1 MPDFVP
7 PPAVTVV
14 VTTAPPRYQIH
25 HYPAT
30 LIDSRRGRDGAALT
44 LRPVLPQDDLLLAEL
59 VNGLSPA
66 ARRNRFH
73 GAVRLS
79 RAHLQAMSQIDYAQQ
94 LGLVVSTQAAGAE
107 RVIADA
113 RYCVHADQTSAEFAL
128 MVDEH
133 WQRHGVGRWALL
145 ALVGAAQQ
153 AGLQW
158 LQGEV
163 LIDNAPM
170 LALVQAC
177 GFALCPHPADER
189 LVLAQRRLGQATQAV
204 PARSPV
210 PLRWLRWLRWSQPSP
225 TGRRPVAYLV

>member
-1 MPDFVP
+1 MPDLAA
-7 PPAVTVV
+7 PAA
-14 VTTAPPRYQIH
+14 APAATPAPRYQIH
-25 HYPAT
+25 HYPAS
-30 LIDSRRGRDGAALT
+30 LIDSRRGRDGVALT
-44 LRPVLPQDDLLLAEL
+44 LRPVLPQDDGLLAEL
-59 VNGLSPA
+59 VQGLSPS

-94 LGLVVSTQAAGAE
+94 LGLVVSTQWAGAE

-113 RYCVHADQTSAEFAL
+113 RYCMHADQASAEFAL
-128 MVDEH
+128 MVDER

-153 AGLQW
+153 AGLRW

-170 LALVQAC
+170 LALVRAC
-177 GFALCPHPADER
+177 GFALSPHPDDER
-189 LVLAQRRLGQATQAV
+189 LVLAQRRLGQ
-204 PARSPV
+204 PAKAMPASLSGLPQWVQRA
-210 PLRWLRWLRWSQPSP
+210 LA
-225 TGRRPVAYLV
+225 GRRPAAYLV

>member
-1 MPDFVP
+1 MPDL
-7 PPAVTVV
+7 
-14 VTTAPPRYQIH
+14 APLSAPQGCLAAAPTRYQIH

-44 LRPVLPQDDLLLAEL
+44 LRPVLPQDEVLLAEL
-59 VNGLSPA
+59 VAGQSPA

-79 RAHLQAMSQIDYAQQ
+79 QAHLQAMSQIDYARQ

-113 RYCVHADQTSAEFAL
+113 RYCVGADLASAEFAL
-128 MVDEH
+128 MVDER

-145 ALVGAAQQ
+145 ALVDAARQ

-163 LIDNAPM
+163 LMENTPM
-170 LALVQAC
+170 LGLVQAC
-177 GFALCPHPADER
+177 GFALSPCPDDDH
-189 LVLAQRRLGQATQAV
+189 LVRVQRRLGQPAKAM
-204 PARSPV
+204 PARAPGL
-210 PLRWLRWLRWSQPSP
+210 LRWLHRVLA
-225 TGRRPVAYLV
+225 GRRPTAYLA